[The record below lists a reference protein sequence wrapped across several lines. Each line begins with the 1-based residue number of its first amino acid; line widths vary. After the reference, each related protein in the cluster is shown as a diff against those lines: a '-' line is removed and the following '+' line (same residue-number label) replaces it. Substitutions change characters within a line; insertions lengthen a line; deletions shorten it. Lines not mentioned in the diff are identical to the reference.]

1 MEAMKLFN
9 HHSFHL
15 QNHSMGQPKLQLSS
29 TAPLGLKNVSF
40 IKTSSSIS
48 SKPQTQ
54 FASLENPSQ
63 KPQNKGGFSSNELIM
78 EFTEHGL
85 FEDAIMVY
93 VRILQDGF
101 QVQDFKFFPCLI
113 KSFGGLSD
121 VKRSRQIHGHVLKLG
136 FLADIYVVN
145 ALLGMYFKCGEITDA
160 VQVFDKMSE
169 RDSVSWN
176 SMISGFYQSGD
187 YLDSLMIFSLM
198 VKEHGLFP
206 NRVGCLSALSSCASI
221 KSWICGREIHGF
233 VLKNGLES
241 DEFLFSGLI
250 EMYMKCGDVRS
261 AEHVFSSTVNK
272 ESVRMNTVIWNVM
285 ISGYVSNEC
294 LLKALELFVGMLE
307 FGLKPDSS
315 TLVAALV
322 FCSQLLDLNLGK
334 QIHRLILACGFENDI
349 RIQTAL
355 IEMYFKCCHPE
366 SGLKIFRRC
375 CNDNLV
381 AWGAVISNSAYGD
394 CPFRALE
401 LFCNF
406 MLNYGFPDSPMLL
419 AVLRSCSSLALKSK
433 GMETHCLAVKT
444 GSISDF
450 YVGSALVDMYGK
462 CGDMEAAQ
470 NIFSRL
476 RCRDL
481 VAWNALICGYSQ
493 NELVDEALAAF
504 RDMQRE
510 GIRPNIVT
518 IACILSIC
526 AHVSVRILCKE
537 AHCFVIRQGWKSN
550 VLVSNSLVAAYAKC
564 GDINYSWIIFENMH
578 ERNQVSWNSIIS
590 ALGMHGDVD
599 KMVVYFEKMKQNSM
613 KPDLVT
619 FTSLLS
625 ACSHAGRVDMGCKF
639 FQSMVEEYKLQPQVE
654 HYTCMVDLLGRAGH
668 LSQAYDLIMDMP
680 CEPDDRIWGSLLGSC
695 RSHGDEKLAKVV
707 ADHVFKLDALS
718 IGYRVLLANLYK
730 DLGKANEVANVRL
743 GIKDMGLK
751 KQPGCSWIEIDNDI
765 HIFVAGDRTHN
776 LSEEIYAV
784 IESLTLEIKSAGY
797 VPHLPLRSLMPDEAD
812 C

>member
-1 MEAMKLFN
+1 METMKLFN
-9 HHSFHL
+9 HNSFHL
-15 QNHSMGQPKLQLSS
+15 QKDQPKLQLFS
-29 TAPLGLKNVSF
+29 TVPLYYKNVSF
-40 IKTSSSIS
+40 LT
-48 SKPQTQ
+48 KPSYCIYSNSQTQ
-54 FASLENPSQ
+54 FTPLENPSQ
-63 KPQNKGGFSSNELIM
+63 KPQNKVGFSSNKLIM

-85 FEDAIMVY
+85 FEDAIRVY
-93 VRILQDGF
+93 VRMLEDGF
-101 QVQDFKFFPCLI
+101 QVQDFNFFPRLI

-121 VKRSRQIHGHVLKLG
+121 VKRSKQIHGHVLKIG

-145 ALLGMYFKCGEITDA
+145 ALLGMYFKCGEIRDA
-160 VQVFDKMSE
+160 VQVFEKMSE

-176 SMISGFYQSGD
+176 SMISGFYQSED
-187 YLDSLMIFSLM
+187 YLGSLMIFSLM

-221 KSWICGREIHGF
+221 KSWILGREIHGF

-241 DEFLFSGLI
+241 DEFLVSGLI
-250 EMYMKCGDVRS
+250 EMYMKCGDVRN
-261 AEHVFSSTVNK
+261 AEHVFNSTVNK

-285 ISGYVSNEC
+285 ITGYVSNEC
-294 LLKALELFVGMLE
+294 LSKAHELFVEMLE
-307 FGLKPDSS
+307 FGIKPDSS

-322 FCSQLLDLNLGK
+322 LCSELLDLNLGK
-334 QIHRLILACGFENDI
+334 QIHRLILASGIENDT

-366 SGLKIFRRC
+366 SGLKIFRRSR
-375 CNDNLV
+375 NDNLV
-381 AWGAVISNSAYGD
+381 MWGAVILNSAQGD
-394 CPFRALE
+394 QPFTALE

-406 MLNYGFPDSPMLL
+406 MLKYGFPDSQMLL

-433 GMETHCLAVKT
+433 GTEIHCLAVKT

-462 CGDMEAAQ
+462 FGDMESAQ

-476 RCRDL
+476 HCRDL
-481 VAWNALICGYSQ
+481 VAWNALISGYSQ
-493 NELVDEALAAF
+493 NERVDEALAAF
-504 RDMQRE
+504 CDMQRE
-510 GIRPNIVT
+510 GIRPNPVT

-526 AHVSVRILCKE
+526 AHLSVRILCKE
-537 AHCFVIRQGWKSN
+537 AHCFLTRQGWKSN
-550 VLVSNSLVAAYAKC
+550 VLVNNSLIAAYAKC
-564 GDINYSWIIFENMH
+564 GDINYSRIIFENMH

-599 KMVVYFEKMKQNSM
+599 KMFVYFEKMKQAGM
-613 KPDLVT
+613 KPDHVT

-639 FQSMVEEYKLQPQVE
+639 FQSMVEEYKLRPQVE
-654 HYTCMVDLLGRAGH
+654 HYTCMVDLLGRAGY
-668 LSQAYDLIMDMP
+668 LGQAYDLIMDMP

-707 ADHVFKLDALS
+707 ADHIFKLDATS
-718 IGYRVLLANLYK
+718 IGYHVLLANIFE
-730 DLGKANEVANVRL
+730 DLGKANEVAKVRS
-743 GIKDMGLK
+743 GIRDMGLR

-765 HIFVAGDRTHN
+765 HIFVAGDCIHHQ
-776 LSEEIYAV
+776 SEDIYAV
-784 IESLTLEIKSAGY
+784 IESLTLEIKRAGY
-797 VPHLPLRSLMPDEAD
+797 VPQLPLRSLMTDEAD
-812 C
+812 F